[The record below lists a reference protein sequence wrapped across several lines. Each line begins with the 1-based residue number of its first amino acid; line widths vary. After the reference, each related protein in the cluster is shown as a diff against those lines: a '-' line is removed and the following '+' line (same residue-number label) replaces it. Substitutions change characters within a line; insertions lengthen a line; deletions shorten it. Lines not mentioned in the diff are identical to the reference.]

1 MEIIWTD
8 FAIENLKIIFDF
20 HIVKAN
26 KKTAHKI
33 RIQILNATKQLIN
46 HSVSGQKELH
56 LEMLEKEYRYVLSG
70 NYKIIFKVD
79 DSYIIITDVFD
90 ARQNPSKI
98 TAEKS

>member
-8 FAIENLKIIFDF
+8 FAIENLKIIFDY

-33 RIQILNATKQLIN
+33 RFQILNAAKQLIN
-46 HSVSGQKELH
+46 HPASGQKELH

-70 NYKIIFKVD
+70 NYKIIYKVE

-98 TAEKS
+98 IAEKS